1 MKPKAKQNNKGLI
14 LVYTGSGKGKTSA
27 AIGLAVRA
35 AGYDKRVGFFQF
47 IKSADSYS
55 GEISSLKRLGVEVKQ
70 LGIGF
75 TWEKTVEEQ
84 RASLAQA
91 WEFAKER
98 ILSGE
103 YDLIVLDELN
113 YALAITGFAIDD
125 VLPLEEVVKILKA
138 RPKNLHIVITGRGLQ
153 EELMGIA
160 DLVSEIEMIK
170 HYYKNGLIA
179 VEGIDL

>member
-1 MKPKAKQNNKGLI
+1 MKTNTLPKKKGLTLI
-14 LVYTGSGKGKTSA
+14 YTGNGKGKTSA
-27 AIGLAVRA
+27 AVGLAVRA
-35 AGYDKRVGFFQF
+35 AGYDQRVGFFQF
-47 IKSADSYS
+47 IKSAESFS
-55 GEISSLKRLGVEVKQ
+55 GEIISLKRLGIEVEQ

-84 RASLAQA
+84 RASLAEA
-91 WEFAKER
+91 WQFAKER

-113 YALAITGFAIDD
+113 YALAITGFPIND
-125 VLPLEEVVKILKA
+125 VLPLSEVIEVLRI
-138 RPKNLHIVITGRGLQ
+138 RPEGLHIVITGRGLQ
-153 EELMGIA
+153 EELLEIA

-170 HYYKNGLIA
+170 HYYKDGLIA

>member
-1 MKPKAKQNNKGLI
+1 MKSLAQDKKKGLI
-14 LVYTGSGKGKTSA
+14 LIYTGNGKGKTSA
-27 AIGLAVRA
+27 AVGLAVRA
-35 AGYDKRVGFFQF
+35 AGYDQRVGFFQF
-47 IKSADSYS
+47 IKSAESFS
-55 GEISSLKRLGVEVKQ
+55 GEIRSLKRLDVEVEQ

-91 WEFAKER
+91 WQFAKGR

-125 VLPLEEVVKILKA
+125 ILPLAEVVEVLQK
-138 RPKNLHIVITGRGLQ
+138 RPENLHIVITGRGLQ
-153 EELMGIA
+153 EELLEIA

-170 HYYKNGLIA
+170 HYYKDGLIA
-179 VEGIDL
+179 IEGIDL